1 MATTH
6 SPLLSTKKDYLSNEM
21 THEHLHLELPPLHI
35 PYKTKHRPGSFE
47 VVAIILHNYLK
58 PNHSFHVNQTVP
70 NFKLGAVA
78 KS

>member
-6 SPLLSTKKDYLSNEM
+6 SPLSSTKKDYLSNEM

-47 VVAIILHNYLK
+47 VVAIILHN
-58 PNHSFHVNQTVP
+58 
-70 NFKLGAVA
+70 
-78 KS
+78 